1 MPEDEG
7 EYQNHLLTELCNRE
21 SLLGEE
27 AEGGMKEASRQDP
40 CDGFMQADQLEER
53 DHLEAKHLDNLFF

>member
-1 MPEDEG
+1 MLGGRDR
-7 EYQNHLLTELCNRE
+7 YHLLTKLCNRE

-27 AEGGMKEASRQDP
+27 AEAGMKGASREDP